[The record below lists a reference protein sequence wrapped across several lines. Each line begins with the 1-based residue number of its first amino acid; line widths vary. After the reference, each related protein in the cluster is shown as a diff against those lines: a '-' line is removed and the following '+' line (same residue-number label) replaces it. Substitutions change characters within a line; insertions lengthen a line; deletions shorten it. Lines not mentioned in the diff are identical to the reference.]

1 MGAKRKNKKK
11 CMNGDQLKEEIQ
23 FNEKQEEIREEPKE
37 EIQLNEKQEEIK
49 EEPKEEIQ
57 LNEKQEDIQ
66 KAEDEKEIFI
76 MNTKEELKVLIE
88 TKTEIEDPKEEDKK
102 EKKINDEEVEE
113 EEDEEEH
120 KEEKV
125 QKKIINKRCSLKEH
139 REIDAIFYCQ
149 ECKINMCN
157 KCEKVHSGL
166 LQNHH
171 IYSLDKDINEIF
183 TGLCTKPNHSLD
195 LQFYCKTHNELCCAA
210 CISKIRLKGNG
221 QHKNCQIYY
230 ITKIKKNKMENLG
243 KNIKDLEELS
253 NKLEPSIKELKS
265 IYEQINESKEKLK
278 MEIQKLFT
286 KIRTELNKR
295 EDELY
300 LEIDKKYDELFFK
313 ADLIKESEKL
323 PNIVKISLEKGNIK
337 ENDWND
343 ENKLSKIINDCIKI
357 ENTIKNLNLIYDKIN
372 IFNSNKELEI
382 EFNPKN
388 DEIDKGLLNEIKEF
402 GKIKVKNHNS
412 SNKELVIQIK
422 PENDEIDIGLLNA
435 IKEFENINVKNSD
448 TKLEGKKPTREKE
461 KKENEDN
468 DFLEDDDDDKF

>member
-1 MGAKRKNKKK
+1 MQRKKQRILSKK
-11 CMNGDQLKEEIQ
+11 NTNHHQLK
-23 FNEKQEEIREEPKE
+23 
-37 EIQLNEKQEEIK
+37 EEIK
-49 EEPKEEIQ
+49 EEPNKGKQ
-57 LNEKQEDIQ
+57 LDEKQEYIQ
-66 KAEDEKEIFI
+66 KEEDEKEIFT
-76 MNTKEELKVLIE
+76 MNTKVEQKVLIE
-88 TKTEIEDPKEEDKK
+88 TKTEIYVPKEEDKEETKIK
-102 EKKINDEEVEE
+102 EEEVEE

-195 LQFYCKTHNELCCAA
+195 LQFYCQTHNELCCAA

-372 IFNSNKELEI
+372 IFI
-382 EFNPKN
+382 CY
-388 DEIDKGLLNEIKEF
+388 LLLK
-402 GKIKVKNHNS
+402 KVF
-412 SNKELVIQIK
+412 IMI
-422 PENDEIDIGLLNA
+422 
-435 IKEFENINVKNSD
+435 
-448 TKLEGKKPTREKE
+448 
-461 KKENEDN
+461 
-468 DFLEDDDDDKF
+468 